1 MHLGGLERVV
11 RGEVDVEEEAAAS
24 IGRIVGTHDGGLP
37 MKQVISHWSS
47 AALGWWISTK
57 VLEFL
62 KKTLYYYHASQI

>member
-37 MKQVISHWSS
+37 VEVIALVLGASGAVGRRVLAQVD
-47 AALGWWISTK
+47 K
-57 VLEFL
+57 FL
-62 KKTLYYYHASQI
+62 LNSLNLA